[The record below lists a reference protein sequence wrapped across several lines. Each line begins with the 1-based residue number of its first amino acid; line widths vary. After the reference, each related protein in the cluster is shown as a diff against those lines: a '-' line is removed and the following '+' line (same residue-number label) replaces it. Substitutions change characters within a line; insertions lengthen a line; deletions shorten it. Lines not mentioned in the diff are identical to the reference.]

1 LCQLSRVAVDYRV
14 TLAVIV
20 ADLILPVAV
29 SACVAMLAAGA
40 GLATAV
46 RSRTKRL
53 ASERLLTRHQEMSLD
68 LICTASFDGFF
79 IQLSP
84 SWTKVLGFELEELQ
98 DRPFIDFIHPDDLA
112 ATLAE
117 VDKQTKLGQQV
128 LNFQNRYRCAD
139 GSYRWLEWTSQPDYA
154 SNLLFAVARD
164 VTERREAEDVLAR
177 YHELLEDT
185 VAARTAEL
193 EGARLETL
201 RCLALAAEYRDDQTY
216 EHTQRV
222 GRTSALLGE
231 RLGLTDKLT
240 VLLRHAAPL
249 HDVGKVGV
257 PDSIL
262 LKPAEL
268 TPEEFELV
276 REHTTAGARILGAS
290 NSDLLLLAQEIALT
304 HHEWW
309 NGNGYPNGL
318 SGEEI
323 PLSGR
328 IVAVADVFDA
338 LTHERPYKRAWTVSH
353 SVREMHRLSGL
364 QFDPTVLDAFAQLD
378 PYQLAESAMPST
390 AAPLRAVG

>member
-1 LCQLSRVAVDYRV
+1 M
-14 TLAVIV
+14 TVIV
-20 ADLILPVAV
+20 ADLLLPLTM
-29 SACVAMLAAGA
+29 SACAAVVGAGVGLAA
-40 GLATAV
+40 ATRARAKQRV
-46 RSRTKRL
+46 
-53 ASERLLTRHQEMSLD
+53 SERLLARHQEMSLD

-84 SWTKVLGFELEELQ
+84 SWKRVLGFELEELKN
-98 DRPFIDFIHPDDLA
+98 RPFVDFIHPDDVA

-117 VDKQTKLGQQV
+117 VTKQTDAGQHV

-139 GSYRWLEWTSQPDYA
+139 GSYRWLEWTSQPDYP

-164 VTERREAEDVLAR
+164 VTERREAEDVLTR
-177 YHELLEDT
+177 YHEVLEET

-193 EGARLETL
+193 EDARWETL

-231 RLGLTDKLT
+231 ELGLDEKLIA
-240 VLLRHAAPL
+240 LLRHAAPL
-249 HDVGKVGV
+249 HDVGKVGM

-262 LKPAEL
+262 LKPTEL
-268 TPEEFELV
+268 TAEELELV

-290 NSDLLLLAQEIALT
+290 RSDLLLLAQEIALT

-309 NGNGYPNGL
+309 DGNGYPNGL
-318 SGEEI
+318 AGEEI

-338 LTHERPYKRAWTVSH
+338 LTHERPYKRAWTVIN
-353 SVREMHRLSGL
+353 SVHEMHRLSGV
-364 QFDPTVLDAFAQLD
+364 QFDPTVLEAFAQLD
-378 PYQLAESAMPST
+378 PYQLAEAPLPSN